1 MEVTQRGAGFR
12 LTADHR
18 PARLR
23 HSLRYRKSTK
33 SVKKKQPRKSELGAP
48 ARADH
53 SDLVEI
59 YLWEGDVETAWTEAK
74 GGSCHGALWLRLAEA
89 RAKDNPEDAI
99 AVYSEQLKP
108 ALQWAQ
114 QSTYEQAVHILRK
127 IRKLMMR
134 IGKQAEF
141 VSLVESMRAQ

>member
-1 MEVTQRGAGFR
+1 VKA
-12 LTADHR
+12 LLL
-18 PARLR
+18 LR
-23 HSLRYRKSTK
+23 EYIAEKN
-33 SVKKKQPRKSELGAP
+33 KQPGMHQLGLG

-59 YLWEGDVETAWTEAK
+59 YIWEGDVETAWTEAK
-74 GGSCHGALWLRLAEA
+74 NGGCYGDLWLRLAEA

-114 QSTYEQAVHILRK
+114 QSAYEQAVQILHK
-127 IRKLMMR
+127 IRQLMMR
-134 IGKQAEF
+134 IGKQSEF
-141 VSLVESMRAQ
+141 VALVESIRTQYKARRNFIKLLDAQKWL